1 MSSFLATAEPT
12 TPQAPGSP
20 ANVAIV
26 TNDSWFPDI
35 DMNALR
41 ASMRLDGTATHE
53 RLRDATID
61 AIASINAELGT
72 WQAGHIAAGYA
83 DLAAVPA
90 PNIGGE
96 SVQLAR
102 YRRAVFNLAHAD
114 LTERYRDFDST
125 KSGGQKA
132 EDLETTICDAR
143 RNVRWALSDMR
154 GLPRSTIEL
163 I

>member
-1 MSSFLATAEPT
+1 MSSFLATAEST
-12 TPQAPGSP
+12 TPESP
-20 ANVAIV
+20 ANAAIV
-26 TNDSWFPDI
+26 TNDGWFPDI

-72 WQAGHIAAGYA
+72 WRAAQVAAGYA

-102 YRRAVFNLAHAD
+102 Y
-114 LTERYRDFDST
+114 
-125 KSGGQKA
+125 
-132 EDLETTICDAR
+132 
-143 RNVRWALSDMR
+143 
-154 GLPRSTIEL
+154 
-163 I
+163 

>member
-1 MSSFLATAEPT
+1 MNSFIATAQPT
-12 TPQAPGSP
+12 TPQTPGSP
-20 ANVAIV
+20 ADAAIV
-26 TNDSWFPDI
+26 TNDGWFPDI

-41 ASMRLDGTATHE
+41 ASMRLDGTVTYE
-53 RLRDATID
+53 RLRDATLD
-61 AIASINAELGT
+61 AIASVNTELAT
-72 WQAGHIAAGYA
+72 WQAGHVAAGRA

-132 EDLETTICDAR
+132 EDLEATICEAR

-154 GLPRSTIEL
+154 GLSRSTIEL

>member
-12 TPQAPGSP
+12 RPDAP
-20 ANVAIV
+20 ANAAIV
-26 TNDSWFPDI
+26 KNDGWFPDI

-41 ASMRLDGTATHE
+41 ASMRLDGTATYD

-61 AIASINAELGT
+61 AIASVNAELGA
-72 WQAGHIAAGYA
+72 WQAAHVAAGCA
-83 DLAAVPA
+83 DLSTVPA
-90 PNIGGE
+90 PSIGGE
-96 SVQLAR
+96 NVQLTR
-102 YRRAVFNLAHAD
+102 YRRAVFNLTHAD

-125 KSGGQKA
+125 KAGGQKA

>member
-12 TPQAPGSP
+12 TPQTPGSP
-20 ANVAIV
+20 ANATIV
-26 TNDSWFPDI
+26 TNDGWFPDI

-61 AIASINAELGT
+61 AIASINAELDT
-72 WQAGHIAAGYA
+72 WQAAQVAAGYA

-90 PNIGGE
+90 PSIGGE
-96 SVQLAR
+96 SLQLAR
-102 YRRAVFNLAHAD
+102 YRRAVFNCTHAD

-143 RNVRWALSDMR
+143 RNVRWALSDIR

>member
-12 TPQAPGSP
+12 TPDALPN
-20 ANVAIV
+20 AAIV
-26 TNDSWFPDI
+26 QNDGWFPDI
-35 DMNALR
+35 DMDALR
-41 ASMRLDGTATHE
+41 ASMRLDGTATYE

-61 AIASINAELGT
+61 AIASVNAELGA
-72 WQAGHIAAGYA
+72 WQTAHVAAGHS

-90 PNIGGE
+90 PAIGGE

-102 YRRAVFNLAHAD
+102 YRRAVFNLTHAD

-125 KSGGQKA
+125 KAGGQKA
-132 EDLETTICDAR
+132 EDLEMTICEAR
-143 RNVRWALSDMR
+143 RNVRWALNDLR